1 MRMNYKVL
9 ETRIVEIWPLEEVK
23 NYLRVSHRYDD
34 RMIRGLIQT
43 AIESA
48 EKFTSLSLY
57 PRRVECNIEN
67 VASSIDFKYSPIIE
81 INALVIKIA
90 GAEQNILDDYGHIET
105 DTQTVHFTS
114 KYVGKDLK
122 ITYRAGY
129 KNNIPRAV
137 QHGILMHVAAMY
149 DNPGGSASI
158 NSGVKDLYIPYRRLK
173 I

>member
-1 MRMNYKVL
+1 MKVNYKVL
-9 ETRIVEIWPLEEVK
+9 ETIIAEIWPVEEVK
-23 NYLRVSHRYDD
+23 NYLRVSHGYDD
-34 RMIRGLIQT
+34 VMIGGLIQT

-57 PRRVECNIEN
+57 TRRVECNIEN
-67 VASSIDFKYSPIIE
+67 AVSSIDFKYSPIIE
-81 INALVIKIA
+81 INAIIMKIA
-90 GAEQNILDDYGHIET
+90 GVEQNILDDYGHIET
-105 DTQTVHFTS
+105 DTQIVHFVS

-129 KNNIPRAV
+129 RNNIPRAL

-149 DNPGGSASI
+149 DNPENSASI
-158 NSGVKDLYIPYRRLK
+158 SSGIKDLYIPYRRLK